1 MNHRTANRAPELL
14 PAIRRLWNSVL
25 LIHFVVRIQGG
36 IQNVVIAIAMKLV
49 GAAFR
54 AGVHPPPPRLS
65 KLGVKAGAGD
75 LEFLDDIFAELEGN
89 TGAPDLLLE
98 EGVVVVRAVHGVV
111 VVVSGEPV
119 ETNHA
124 KVAIGGGSRREL
136 HEIGEIAAVQGER
149 ADRLLV
155 DDGAQTRLSGIYE
168 RDLGNHGDGHILSAN
183 Y

>member
-54 AGVHPPPPRLS
+54 DGVHYPAARLS

-98 EGVVVVRAVHGVV
+98 EGVVVVRSVDGVV
-111 VVVSGEPV
+111 VVVSGESI
-119 ETNHA
+119 EANHA
-124 KVAIGGGSRREL
+124 EVPIGGSSRGEL
-136 HEIGEIAAVQGER
+136 HEIGEVAAVQGER
-149 ADRLLV
+149 ADRVLV
-155 DDGAQTRLSGIYE
+155 DDGDHTRLIRVYT
-168 RDLGNHGDGHILSAN
+168 
-183 Y
+183 